1 MNYGQF
7 VDKYDQRRVL
17 HNVVP
22 ELRLNQHHFCS
33 FNPALNVSR
42 ARNLG
47 AEAVDEALGHQRD
60 FEHIVGPVE
69 VVLPVGLEQLC

>member
-22 ELRLNQHHFCS
+22 VLRLNQHHFCR

-47 AEAVDEALGHQRD
+47 AEAVNEALRQ
-60 FEHIVGPVE
+60 
-69 VVLPVGLEQLC
+69 